1 MSMHADIPAW
11 RINQAHVNE
20 AEIDRLLDAAT
31 ALRSLPVWIDQR
43 PRLAIDQ
50 IRARAIRYKHKHD
63 IAWMIVDHLH
73 LIRPSSKRQPPLE
86 AINEIADELKQLS
99 KSLDIG
105 IVALGQ
111 LNRGVRDRDDSRPRA
126 SDLMYYSSIEPH
138 ADTIIFTHRPE
149 LALAERKPDPSDD
162 RKFAD
167 WTSRM
172 EMVRG
177 KAEVI
182 NAKRRQG
189 EGYLTC
195 ECGFDG
201 PQMRFFDLTEKPRKT
216 AGELMESF

>member
-1 MSMHADIPAW
+1 
-11 RINQAHVNE
+11 
-20 AEIDRLLDAAT
+20 
-31 ALRSLPVWIDQR
+31 
-43 PRLAIDQ
+43 
-50 IRARAIRYKHKHD
+50 
-63 IAWMIVDHLH
+63 MIVDHLH